1 MKYRSGLSLCLLTL
15 LMPLSVFAQDSTWET
30 SLPECQI
37 LDNSVKPVWS
47 VNLGYIPDR
56 RFSNHGKA
64 EMIELDADYELG
76 YYRDVFTGDIDLNV
90 DLDLTILPDSA
101 RLDLPDQLIA
111 LALDVGWTWRY
122 LNGSAIQVR
131 IAPGIYSDFEEF
143 GGSAFSIPMS
153 IAGIYA
159 LNNNLSGI
167 AGLQFRPSWELEVM
181 PIVGAVWEISDQ
193 ARLEAMLPESK
204 LTVIV
209 DDLCQVFGGIAWNNT
224 SYAIRD
230 QSAYDRKQITF
241 EDWRT
246 KIGAIYLYSD
256 GIHLVGE
263 LGYVFNREVK
273 FERVSAGDDRS
284 INIDSTPYIRIGIA
298 GPF

>member
-1 MKYRSGLSLCLLTL
+1 MKYRSGLPLYLLTL
-15 LMPLSVFAQDSTWET
+15 LIPLSIFAQDSTWET

-37 LDNSVKPVWS
+37 LDNSVEPVWS
-47 VNLGYIPDR
+47 INLGLIPDR
-56 RFSNHGKA
+56 RFSGHGKA

-76 YYRDVFTGDIDLNV
+76 YYRDVFTGDIDLNINC
-90 DLDLTILPDSA
+90 DLTILPDSA
-101 RLDLPDQLIA
+101 RLALPDQLMA

-143 GGSAFSIPMS
+143 GGGAFSIPMS

-159 LNNNLSGI
+159 FNSNLSGI
-167 AGLQFRPSWELEVM
+167 AGLQFRPSWELAVM

-209 DDLCQVFGGIAWNNT
+209 DDLWQIFGGIAWNNT

-230 QSAYDRKQITF
+230 KSTYDRKQITF
-241 EDWRT
+241 EDWRANFGST
-246 KIGAIYLYSD
+246 YLLSD
-256 GIHLVGE
+256 GFHLVGE
-263 LGYVFNREVK
+263 LGYVFNRTVE
-273 FERVSAGDDRS
+273 FERVAEGEDSNV
-284 INIDSTPYIRIGIA
+284 NIDSTPYIRIGIA